1 MRLHRSA
8 TEVSRRTI
16 LGAAVAGSALCL
28 LNTRARAADDLDALY
43 SEAKREGSLNYYGG
57 GPTAAHQ
64 RALADFAKSFPG
76 IECKLVAGFS
86 NQLAPRI
93 DEQIARNRLEA
104 DVAVLQTIQDF
115 ERWKRAGALFANR
128 GPNFDQVLGK
138 FKDPDGYSVG
148 VRVYALAYGYN
159 PTLVAPGDVPRSA
172 LDFLKPEFSGKVI
185 STYPHDDDITL
196 YLYHTIVQKY
206 GWDYMK
212 RFMENKP
219 RFIRGHLGVTQE
231 IASGKAAL
239 SFDVSASSIPRG
251 GDEGARIKLAFPSD
265 DPIPIFET
273 RIGIFK
279 GAPHPNA
286 ARLFEAWL
294 LSQDYQARQGAWS
307 TRGDVIPTGGL
318 KPIAE
323 YNTAD
328 QFGDF
333 MMAESIVSDLRKRFE
348 SYIGPIRGEPVLTQ
362 GTSSR

>member
-1 MRLHRSA
+1 MRLHPNA
-8 TEVSRRTI
+8 TDVSRRRV

-28 LNTRARAADDLDALY
+28 LNPGARAAGDLDALY

-57 GPTAAHQ
+57 GPTATHQ
-64 RALADFAKSFPG
+64 RALGEFAKSFPG
-76 IECKLVAGFS
+76 IDCKLVAGFS

-93 DEQIARNRLEA
+93 DEQIASNRVEA

-115 ERWKRAGALFANR
+115 ARWKRGGALLANR

-148 VRVYALAYGYN
+148 VRVYALTYAYN
-159 PTLVAPGDVPRSA
+159 PALVAPGDVPRSA
-172 LDFLKPEFSGKVI
+172 LDFLKPEFSEKII

-231 IASGKAAL
+231 IASGKAGL
-239 SFDVSASSIPRG
+239 SFDVSASSVPQSGDDG
-251 GDEGARIKLAFPSD
+251 GRIKLAFPSD
-265 DPIPIFET
+265 DTIPIFET

-286 ARLFEAWL
+286 ARLFQAWL
-294 LSQDYQARQGAWS
+294 LSQDYQSRQGAWS
-307 TRGDVIPTGGL
+307 TRGDVVPTGGL

-323 YNTAD
+323 YKTAD

-333 MMAESIVSDLRKRFE
+333 IMTEALVSDLRKRFE
-348 SYIGPIRGEPVLTQ
+348 SYIGPISGDPVLTQ
-362 GTSSR
+362 GASSR

>member
-1 MRLHRSA
+1 MRLHPNA
-8 TEVSRRTI
+8 TDVSRRTI
-16 LGAAVAGSALCL
+16 LGAAVAGSTLCL
-28 LNTRARAADDLDALY
+28 LNAGAGAAGDLDALY

-57 GPTAAHQ
+57 GPTATHQ
-64 RALADFAKSFPG
+64 RALGDFAKSFPG
-76 IECKLVAGFS
+76 IECNLVAGFS

-93 DEQIARNRLEA
+93 DEQIAGNRLEA

-115 ERWKRAGALFANR
+115 ERWKRLGALLANR

-138 FKDPDGYSVG
+138 FKDRDGYSVG

-159 PTLVAPGDVPRSA
+159 PALVAPGDVPRSA
-172 LDFLKPEFSGKVI
+172 LDFLKPEFSEKII

-219 RFIRGHLGVTQE
+219 RFIRGHLGITQE
-231 IASGKAAL
+231 IASGRAAL
-239 SFDVSASSIPRG
+239 SFDVSASSIAQG
-251 GDEGARIKLAFPSD
+251 GDDGARIKLAFPSD
-265 DPIPIFET
+265 DLIPIFET

-294 LSQDYQARQGAWS
+294 LSQDYQSRQGAWS

-323 YNTAD
+323 YKTAD
-328 QFGDF
+328 QFKDF
-333 MMAESIVSDLRKRFE
+333 MMTESLASDLRKRFE

-362 GTSSR
+362 GASSR